1 MTGKEWQAVH
11 PNGPVEMTTLSSTV
25 RDTSREVG
33 SRAVEWAGGAARLEV
48 VLLLAAILG
57 LDSAEKSA
65 VSAVAGQL
73 KQVFGLN
80 NTDIGLLVAAS
91 SLVGALFTLPIGT
104 LIDRLSR
111 KKVVVAAI
119 ALWTAAVVVSGM
131 ASSFT
136 MLLVTRMFLGAVTAA
151 AAPSVASLVGD
162 FFPPEERARIYGAIL
177 GGELVG
183 IGIGFSLAGEV
194 STILGWRWS
203 FYVLGLP
210 SAAIGFLIWRFLPE
224 PARGGQGYIR
234 VGQEEL
240 KSESNDATQEAASEH
255 SSDDSVE
262 IHRRIQS
269 AGVRPRRELILREN
283 PAQWTIWK
291 TMRYMLQIPTYR
303 LLVMASALGY
313 FFFAGVRAFAMIFV
327 VGQYGLSRS
336 TASMLVFVV
345 GFGALI
351 GVMASGRISQWL
363 FARGWLDARV
373 VVPGVA
379 LLLAAVLTVPAVWT
393 HSAVLGFAFLTLA
406 SGFLA
411 AANPPLDAARL
422 DIVHAR
428 LWGRAEAGRMAVRGL
443 LEGIAPILFGWVSGL
458 IGGSRGL
465 DWTFLIMLVPVLA
478 ASALAIPA
486 RRSYPTDVAT
496 ADASA
501 RAIAAA

>member
-1 MTGKEWQAVH
+1 
-11 PNGPVEMTTLSSTV
+11 MTTLSSTV
-25 RDTSREVG
+25 RDAGRQIG
-33 SRAVEWAGGAARLEV
+33 SRAVEWAGGTARLEI

-65 VSAVAGQL
+65 VSAVAGEL
-73 KQVFGLN
+73 KQVFGLD

-104 LIDRLSR
+104 LIDRLNR

-119 ALWTAAVVVSGM
+119 ALWTVAVVVSGM
-131 ASSFT
+131 ATSFT

-162 FFPPEERARIYGAIL
+162 FFPPEERARIYGAVL

-183 IGIGFSLAGEV
+183 IGIGFSLSGEV
-194 STILGWRWS
+194 STLLGWRWS
-203 FYVLGLP
+203 FYALGMP

-240 KSESNDATQEAASEH
+240 KSEFDDAAQDASPEHDSNGSA
-255 SSDDSVE
+255 E
-262 IHRRIQS
+262 IRRRIRA
-269 AGVRPRRELILREN
+269 AGVRPRRELILHEN
-283 PAQWTIWK
+283 PAQWTIWE
-291 TMRYMLQIPTYR
+291 TMRYMLRIPSYR

-327 VGQYGLSRS
+327 AGQYGLSRG

-345 GFGALI
+345 GFGALV
-351 GVMASGRISQWL
+351 GVVASGRISQWL
-363 FARGWLDARV
+363 FERGWLDARV
-373 VVPGVA
+373 VVPGGA
-379 LLLAAVLTVPAVWT
+379 LFLAAVLTAPAIWT
-393 HSAVLGFAFLTLA
+393 HSAVLGFGLLTLA

-428 LWGRAEAGRMAVRGL
+428 LWGRAEAGRMALRGL
-443 LEGIAPILFGWVSGL
+443 LEGIAPILFGWISGL

-465 DWTFLIMLVPVLA
+465 DWTFSIMLIPVLA

-486 RRSYPTDVAT
+486 RRSYPIDVAT